1 MDNGGESRHHQLTET
16 VYGTEENN
24 MVMSEKVISK
34 KKNPNLVAKEK
45 ISINNMKIQKEK
57 ERKSYVFVQ
66 CRL

>member
-34 KKNPNLVAKEK
+34 KKIPIWLQKK
-45 ISINNMKIQKEK
+45 YRSII
-57 ERKSYVFVQ
+57 
-66 CRL
+66 